1 MRTTMVSAS
10 LLLLCFLLVA
20 ARAHGR
26 RLDMQLRAT
35 LNKDPIERRASY
47 GRPMNTRGTSQGGQ
61 DSPGRKEQ
69 LVGTSAPHGAVDD
82 GEAKK
87 ERKTSSRAAVGP
99 RFSEDYSGP
108 SGHSPNHHRT
118 TPCGPC

>member
-1 MRTTMVSAS
+1 MCPG
-10 LLLLCFLLVA
+10 L
-20 ARAHGR
+20 

-35 LNKDPIERRASY
+35 LNKDPMERRASY
-47 GRPMNTRGTSQGGQ
+47 GRPMNTRGTSEGRQ

-69 LVGTSAPHGAVDD
+69 LVGSTPAAHGAVDD
-82 GEAKK
+82 GVVRKK
-87 ERKTSSRAAVGP
+87 EKKTSSHAAVVP

-108 SGHSPNHHRT
+108 SGHSRNHHRT